1 MSVIAMIQQKGG
13 VGKSTIC
20 ANLAGELKELGHT
33 VALLDLDPQQS
44 LLSWAEFGQG
54 LLRSVVEAVD
64 TTDPRSFMLAL
75 ERVGKSADRI
85 LLDCPPGLPD
95 TGIMA
100 ALVADLVLLP
110 VSPSPLDFKA
120 SKEAVQLIRSARDR
134 RKDKGPAMAFVPS
147 RVEENTVLGRDLSD
161 SLKKLGEPV
170 LPGIS
175 KRIAFA
181 ECVLAGLTLREY
193 APHNGGVEEF
203 RKLATATER
212 ILAR

>member
-1 MSVIAMIQQKGG
+1 MPVIAMIQQKGG

-20 ANLAGELKELGHT
+20 ANLAGELKELGRT
-33 VALLDLDPQQS
+33 VAVLDLDPQES

-54 LLRSVVEAVD
+54 LLRAMVEAID
-64 TTDPRSFMLAL
+64 TTDPRSLTAAI

-85 LLDCPPGLPD
+85 LLDCPPSLPD
-95 TGIMA
+95 TSIMA

-120 SKEAVQLIRSARDR
+120 SKEAVQLVREARGR
-134 RKDKGPAMAFVPS
+134 RKDKGPALAFVPS
-147 RVEENTVLGRDLSD
+147 RVEETTVLGRDLVE

-170 LPGIS
+170 MPGIS

-181 ECVLAGLTLREY
+181 ECVLSGLTLREY

-203 RKLATATER
+203 RKLALATER
-212 ILAR
+212 MLKP

>member
-1 MSVIAMIQQKGG
+1 MIQQKGG
-13 VGKSTIC
+13 VGKSTIT
-20 ANLAGELKELGHT
+20 ANLAGELKELGRT
-33 VALLDLDPQQS
+33 VAVFDLDPQQS
-44 LLSWAEFGQG
+44 LMSWAEFGTG
-54 LLRSVVEAVD
+54 LLRTIVEMVD
-64 TTDPRSFMLAL
+64 TSDPRSLMVAID
-75 ERVGKSADRI
+75 RAGKSADRI

-110 VSPSPLDFKA
+110 VSPSPLDFQA
-120 SKEAVQLIRSARDR
+120 SKEAVKLIRAARDR

-147 RVEENTVLGRDLSD
+147 RVEENTILGRDLAE

-170 LPGIS
+170 LPAIS

-181 ECVLAGLTLREY
+181 ECVLSGLTLREY

-203 RKLATATER
+203 RKLAEATER
-212 ILAR
+212 MLKR